1 MISNPQ
7 MRCVKSY
14 LILSYQRRVHQL
26 QKAHQQMRQSIASLQ
41 RHCIT
46 ETAGCIR
53 QHEKLQFQ
61 EMHRRRQTGG
71 TRAESNP
78 GEDLHGQE
86 ADVCAISGCKYPG
99 SKRLQTLHGVYEL
112 KDDIVLNMNNKDH
125 IKTCNRHFNN
135 EKNRGH
141 PHGHTK
147 YQTKNNL
154 PK

>member
-78 GEDLHGQE
+78 GEDLHGTKSN
-86 ADVCAISGCKYPG
+86 C
-99 SKRLQTLHGVYEL
+99 LQKIKALIGLTTL
-112 KDDIVLNMNNKDH
+112 
-125 IKTCNRHFNN
+125 KTIIH
-135 EKNRGH
+135 
-141 PHGHTK
+141 
-147 YQTKNNL
+147 L
-154 PK
+154 PKLGLFNGKR